1 MIALQDFSQSKII
14 VVGDVMLDLYYWGEV
29 SRISPEAPVPVVRI
43 KNKTR
48 TLGGAG
54 NVALNLMGIQCQTYL
69 LGIKG
74 KDMAGQ
80 WLSSI
85 LERKNIPHLLVQD
98 ENHSTTTKT
107 RIVGQGQ
114 QLLRLDEETLRAL
127 SEDARSKML
136 EHFEQILPNAGA
148 VILSDYGKGVLLG
161 DMAQAIIKPCI
172 KRGIPVFVDPK
183 GDQWQRY
190 HGATCI
196 TPNLSEFLL
205 FSGCTNA
212 DDVDE
217 MERCARAVIEQLGL
231 TYLMITKGPQGM
243 SLFGRDVSPMHIPT
257 EAREVFDVSGAG
269 DTVIATLAAAYSL
282 GISMSEAARLTNIA
296 AGVVVGKLGTQPIQ
310 SIDLKS
316 ALWDKNN
323 IGGKKICSSDEA
335 QNIILNWRREGKKI
349 VFTNGCFDILH
360 IGHIKLLHT
369 AASEGDK
376 LVVGLNSD
384 ASVRGLKGESRPIMA
399 EDERAALLASLK
411 CVDLV
416 VIFEESTPLALI
428 EKFRPD
434 ILVKGK
440 DYTPETVVGGDRVE
454 GWGGKVVLA
463 PLLKGVST
471 TKVIE
476 QVKTR

>member
-1 MIALQDFSQSKII
+1 MLTLQDFSHSKII

-54 NVALNLMGIQCQTYL
+54 NVALNLAGIQCQTIL

-74 KDMAGQ
+74 QDMAGQ

-85 LERKNIPHLLVQD
+85 LDRKKIPHMLVQD
-98 ENHSTTTKT
+98 DNHSTTTKT

-114 QLLRLDEETLRAL
+114 QLLRLDEETLQAL
-127 SEDARSKML
+127 SGNARKNIL
-136 EHFEQILPNAGA
+136 NHFVQILPNADA

-161 DMAQAIIKPCI
+161 DMAQEFIKPCL
-172 KRGIPVFVDPK
+172 KHDIPVFVDPK
-183 GDQWQRY
+183 GDRWQRY
-190 HGATCI
+190 YGATCI
-196 TPNLSEFLL
+196 TPNLSEFQH
-205 FSGCTNA
+205 FTGCTDIA
-212 DDVDE
+212 DTDE
-217 MERCARAVIEQLGL
+217 MEHYAQAVIQQLGL
-231 TYLMITKGPQGM
+231 TYLMITKGPLGM
-243 SLFGRDVSPMHIPT
+243 SLFGRDFDTMHIPT
-257 EAREVFDVSGAG
+257 EAQEVFDVSGAG
-269 DTVIATLAAAYSL
+269 DTVIATLAASYSQ
-282 GISMSEAARLTNIA
+282 GISMPEAARLTNVA

-323 IGGKKICSSDEA
+323 VGGKKICSRDEA

-369 AASEGDK
+369 AAAEGDK

-384 ASVRGLKGESRPIMA
+384 ASVSNLKGESRPIMA
-399 EDERAALLASLK
+399 EDERAALLASIK

-416 VIFEESTPLALI
+416 VIFGESTPLALI
-428 EKFRPD
+428 EQFRPD
-434 ILVKGK
+434 ILVKGN

-454 GWGGKVVLA
+454 QWGGKVVLA
-463 PLLKGVST
+463 PLLEGVST